1 MTIRTLF
8 RDLLDHI
15 GPDHSA
21 TNHAVVDEPG
31 IDKVEQEGSHDK
43 EDHILVGGVKD
54 IGGAAYDADENERD
68 LLVVHPLE
76 FNGLL
81 FEPESI
87 Q

>member
-1 MTIRTLF
+1 MTIRALF
-8 RDLLDHI
+8 RNLFDHVT
-15 GPDHSA
+15 PYSSA
-21 TNHAVVDEPG
+21 ANRAVVDEPG

-54 IGGAAYDADENERD
+54 IGGAAYDADENECD